1 MWIAARIAIQKWARS
16 RVNIHGERGSAV
28 AEFIMVSGLLVLL
41 VLAVFQLAFA
51 LHVRV
56 TLIDCAGEGARA
68 AAVIGS
74 DVEVGAARTRALIAS
89 ALPDEYA
96 ANVTATRTQRSEMEL
111 LQVTVTAPLPLIGIF
126 GPKSA
131 ITVSGHAIVEESL

>member
-1 MWIAARIAIQKWARS
+1 MLIAARIAIQKWARS

-28 AEFIMVSGLLVLL
+28 AELIMVSGLLVLL

-74 DVEVGAARTRALIAS
+74 DVEVGAARTRALIAR
-89 ALPDEYA
+89 ALPVAYA
-96 ANVTATRTQRSEMEL
+96 ADVADTCTQR
-111 LQVTVTAPLPLIGIF
+111 G
-126 GPKSA
+126 G
-131 ITVSGHAIVEESL
+131 VE